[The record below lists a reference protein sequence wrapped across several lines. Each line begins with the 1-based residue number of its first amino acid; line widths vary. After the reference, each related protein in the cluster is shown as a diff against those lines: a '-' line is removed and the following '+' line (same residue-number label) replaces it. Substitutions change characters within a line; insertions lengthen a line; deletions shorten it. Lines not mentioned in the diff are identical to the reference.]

1 MGGGS
6 VSEDNETNFDSS
18 TVRDGAV
25 THSRPS
31 SPLTKIGGM
40 IILQVVLSAVVSWG
54 MVKVASP
61 DVVAFDMK
69 GTMDLFIQQ
78 TLEQKLPEEQ
88 TKILMT
94 RFNSAMRDSLQEW
107 QDAHHSVILVAP
119 AVVSQQ
125 TDITQEIRSGIAT
138 RMQGERQ

>member
-1 MGGGS
+1 MGES
-6 VSEDNETNFDSS
+6 SMSEHKSNEHEPDDMHAN
-18 TVRDGAV
+18 TV
-25 THSRPS
+25 TI
-31 SPLTKIGGM
+31 SPLPRPLVRIGSLV
-40 IILQVVLSAVVSWG
+40 ILQVVLTIAVSWAT
-54 MVKVASP
+54 VKVVSP

-88 TKILMT
+88 TKVLMT

-107 QDAHHSVILVAP
+107 QDSHHSVILVAP

-125 TDITQEIRSGIAT
+125 TDITQEIRTGIAT
-138 RMQGERQ
+138 RMQGEPR

>member
-1 MGGGS
+1 MLQI
-6 VSEDNETNFDSS
+6 
-18 TVRDGAV
+18 A
-25 THSRPS
+25 
-31 SPLTKIGGM
+31 LTI
-40 IILQVVLSAVVSWG
+40 AVSWG
-54 MVKVASP
+54 TVKVTTP

-88 TKILMT
+88 TKVLMT

-107 QDAHHSVILVAP
+107 QDSHHSVILVAP

-125 TDITQEIRSGIAT
+125 ADITQEIRTGIAT

>member
-1 MGGGS
+1 MGESSMSEHKSNEHES
-6 VSEDNETNFDSS
+6 VDTRVS
-18 TVRDGAV
+18 TA
-25 THSRPS
+25 TIPPLSRP
-31 SPLTKIGGM
+31 LVRIGSLV
-40 IILQVVLSAVVSWG
+40 ILQVVLTIAVSWAT
-54 MVKVASP
+54 VKVVSP

-88 TKILMT
+88 TKVLMT

-107 QDAHHSVILVAP
+107 QDSHHSVILVAP

-125 TDITQEIRSGIAT
+125 TDITQEIRTGIAT
-138 RMQGERQ
+138 RMQGERR

>member
-1 MGGGS
+1 MGES
-6 VSEDNETNFDSS
+6 SMNHDNGISNDGEA
-18 TVRDGAV
+18 VRDGN
-25 THSRPS
+25 
-31 SPLTKIGGM
+31 TK
-40 IILQVVLSAVVSWG
+40 VSWITSRAVKISAIVLASQ
-54 MVKVASP
+54 MVITGIGWLYIKATTP
-61 DVVAFDMK
+61 EVVTFDMK

-88 TKILMT
+88 TKVLMA
-94 RFNSAMRDSLQEW
+94 RFNTAMKDSLQEW

-138 RMQGERQ
+138 RMQGERR

>member
-1 MGGGS
+1 MGES
-6 VSEDNETNFDSS
+6 SMSEHKSNEHESDDTRVSTA
-18 TVRDGAV
+18 TIPPL
-25 THSRPS
+25 SRP
-31 SPLTKIGGM
+31 LVRIGSLV
-40 IILQVVLSAVVSWG
+40 ILQVVLTIAVSWAT
-54 MVKVASP
+54 VKVVSP

-88 TKILMT
+88 TKVLMT

-107 QDAHHSVILVAP
+107 QDSHHSVILVAP

-125 TDITQEIRSGIAT
+125 TDITQEIRTGIAT
-138 RMQGERQ
+138 RMQGERR

>member
-1 MGGGS
+1 MSEHKDKDLDAIDMREGVIKPLLATRPLAKLGGLI
-6 VSEDNETNFDSS
+6 VLQIVL
-18 TVRDGAV
+18 TVA
-25 THSRPS
+25 
-31 SPLTKIGGM
+31 
-40 IILQVVLSAVVSWG
+40 VSWG
-54 MVKVASP
+54 TVKVVTP

-88 TKILMT
+88 TKVLMT

-107 QDAHHSVILVAP
+107 QNAHHSVILVAP

-125 TDITQEIRSGIAT
+125 NDITQEIRSGIAT
-138 RMQGERQ
+138 RMQGERR

>member
-1 MGGGS
+1 MGGS
-6 VSEDNETNFDSS
+6 SMSENKDNEPDSIDAREGLVS
-18 TVRDGAV
+18 LPV
-25 THSRPS
+25 TSRRLVKTGGLIMLQIA
-31 SPLTKIGGM
+31 LTI
-40 IILQVVLSAVVSWG
+40 AVSWG
-54 MVKVASP
+54 TVKVTTP

-88 TKILMT
+88 TKVLMT
-94 RFNSAMRDSLQEW
+94 RFNSAMRDTLQEW
-107 QDAHHSVILVAP
+107 QDSHHSVILVAP

-125 TDITQEIRSGIAT
+125 ADITQEIRTGIAT